1 MNKQMSSALA
11 IGDRTEVVL
20 KVEGTQEFM
29 GKEIP
34 IIEGG
39 FGEGQKAV
47 LAKTVA
53 LIHEVRVNDI
63 QDLINNNIDEFE
75 VGIDIVDMKGN
86 EEFETVAVG
95 NGIYSQNAINRSSN
109 IYLLSEQG
117 YMALVGLMK
126 TEKAKA
132 LRKKFRREYF
142 TMREVVKN
150 DPYAGVSLE
159 MKSILL
165 LDKRSQ
171 EQESRINK
179 LENNIHI
186 TRSQQKQL
194 KQFANKIIVSALGSR
209 LSNAYKMF
217 SGRVFSAFWHDY
229 YNHFNVSSYLDTPK
243 LNFQDALKFVNDWE
257 PNEEIRCMIK
267 GANIGGQYNV

>member
-1 MNKQMSSALA
+1 MNVQMSSILA
-11 IGDRTEVVL
+11 KGDQTPVIL
-20 KVEGTQEFM
+20 KVDGTCDFL

-39 FGEGQKAV
+39 FGEGQKVV

-63 QDLINNNIDEFE
+63 QDLINSNIDEFE
-75 VGIDIVDMKGN
+75 IGIDIIDLKGDKD
-86 EEFETVAVG
+86 FETVAVG
-95 NGIYSQNAINRSSN
+95 NGLYSQNAINRSAN

-117 YMALVGLMK
+117 YMAIAGLMK
-126 TEKAKA
+126 TERAKE

-142 TMREVVKN
+142 TMREVLKS
-150 DPYAGVSLE
+150 DPYAGISSE

-171 EQESRINK
+171 EQETRINK
-179 LENNIHI
+179 LEDNIHI

-217 SGRVFSAFWHDY
+217 SGKVFSAFWHDY

-243 LNFQDALKFVNDWE
+243 LNFQEALKFINDWE
-257 PNEEIRCMIK
+257 PKEEIKCMIK
-267 GANIGGQYNV
+267 GANIGGQANG